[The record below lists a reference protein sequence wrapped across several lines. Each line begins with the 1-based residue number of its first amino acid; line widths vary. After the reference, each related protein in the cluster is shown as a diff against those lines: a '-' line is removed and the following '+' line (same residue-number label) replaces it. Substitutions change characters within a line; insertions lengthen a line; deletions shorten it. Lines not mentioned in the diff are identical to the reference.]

1 MNADLNADFI
11 AQLNGLSGHAR
22 ARREGLEKLFPD
34 PAPIPKLFGVIGHL
48 GGYGEFPATGLGGAS
63 GYGLRPCLAGQ
74 RPEAGRRGRRRSTR
88 AAP

>member
-1 MNADLNADFI
+1 MNEDFI

-34 PAPIPKLFGVIGHL
+34 PAPMPKLFGVIGHL
-48 GGYGEFPATGLGGAS
+48 GGYGEFPATGLSGAS
-63 GYGLRPCLAGQ
+63 GFGVRHCLAGLW
-74 RPEAGRRGRRRSTR
+74 PEAGRRGRRRSTR